1 MGHKFADMLFSEPVK
16 AIQSEMNSRANF
28 TKWEEREDFNNHID
42 QRVAAFVA
50 ARDSFYLG
58 SVSPDGWPYV
68 QHRGGP
74 VGFLKVLDDKHL
86 GFADYSGNRQYI
98 SAGNFSVN
106 DRVSLFLMDYPN
118 QRRLKILGHITQLD
132 SANTE
137 LMERLSDPEY
147 PARIERAYVITVAA
161 FDWNCSQHITPRFD
175 SSTIETH
182 IAPLLAELD
191 QLKQKLAL
199 TTLEKS

>member
-1 MGHKFADMLFSEPVK
+1 MGHKFADILFSSPVK
-16 AIQSEMNSRANF
+16 VRQCEMNSRANF
-28 TKWEEREDFNNHID
+28 EKWEQREDFNDRVD

-58 SVSPDGWPYV
+58 SVSPDGWPYI

-74 VGFLKVLDDKHL
+74 AGFLKVLDDKHL

-118 QRRLKILGHITQLD
+118 QRRLKIIGHIAQVD
-132 SANTE
+132 PADKE
-137 LMERLSDPEY
+137 LLARLSDPEY
-147 PARIERAYVITVAA
+147 PARIERGYVITVAA

-175 SSTIETH
+175 SSTIEAH
-182 IAPLLAELD
+182 IAPLLAELE
-191 QLKQKLAL
+191 QLKQKLAA
-199 TTLEKS
+199 TTQEK